1 MNSVARRRRNQGGY
15 SFIEL
20 MIALSVMAVGALTQ
34 ASLTVTHYRQ
44 TDLNKELIVV
54 AEAAR
59 SQLEIVRGTD
69 FGTVLSTFHGTSAQ
83 QFDVDGLA
91 PAKSDKDGRVG
102 RVLFPMVGND
112 LREDVKDARLGMP
125 ADLDS
130 DGKIDALP
138 KNLTYRFLPVTIEIR
153 WQGKLGDRVFR
164 LDTVLV
170 DTGS

>member
-1 MNSVARRRRNQGGY
+1 MKPARRRRKESGY

-20 MIALSVMAVGALTQ
+20 VIAMSVMAVGALTQ

-44 TDLNKELIVV
+44 TDINRELIVV

-59 SQLEIVRGTD
+59 SQLELVRGTD
-69 FGTVLSTFHGTSAQ
+69 FSSVLSTFHGTSAQ
-83 QFDVDGLA
+83 DFDVDGLA
-91 PAKSDKDGRVG
+91 PASSDKDGRVG

-112 LREDVKDARLGMP
+112 LREDVTDARLGMP

-130 DGKIDALP
+130 DGAIDSQP
-138 KNLTYRFLPVTIEIR
+138 KNLTYRFLPVTVEIR
-153 WQGKLGDRVFR
+153 WRGKLGDRVFR